1 MQPQMV
7 FAFPFDVDAHTAI
20 MAVAAH
26 FGAAV
31 SINGAAPNVPAH
43 IKQAVE
49 AIGVRLIDNPENG
62 VEQSAAIAFGGL
74 VNGGNVNAA
83 SSADAAPSP
92 TAPVANP
99 VISQTSA
106 QGLSAPVVPPAPPVV
121 APTANAAPSSPANV
135 DKDGLPHDP
144 RIHSTPATLTD
155 KGVWRKKR
163 GVTADQVASVTSE
176 LKAIAAIPAAPVVG
190 TGTGAPDKKAALAY
204 AHSKAI
210 EICGAQPI
218 SDAVLND
225 LLNGKPTQMT
235 VAEGDWFHAYFAC
248 RNKHYTEYM
257 AGNVGVPAAP
267 ASLPQSGNV
276 PANVPAAPLSA
287 SSPTVAVTPPP
298 APVAPPS
305 HDATGLPFDARI
317 NVTPATLDG
326 SGVFVQRMDV
336 TPEYKLQVIAE
347 LRGNGAA
354 QVSTAPATPVI
365 SAPVAPPP
373 PPVPGVTAEQA
384 GTSFALMMRWI
395 VQNKLASR
403 LTDAQVA
410 EVCASFGFVDPA
422 TGTGSVALA
431 ASRNDYWP
439 AIVATLQAYGAL

>member
-1 MQPQMV
+1 
-7 FAFPFDVDAHTAI
+7 
-20 MAVAAH
+20 
-26 FGAAV
+26 
-31 SINGAAPNVPAH
+31 
-43 IKQAVE
+43 
-49 AIGVRLIDNPENG
+49 
-62 VEQSAAIAFGGL
+62 
-74 VNGGNVNAA
+74 
-83 SSADAAPSP
+83 
-92 TAPVANP
+92 
-99 VISQTSA
+99 
-106 QGLSAPVVPPAPPVV
+106 
-121 APTANAAPSSPANV
+121 
-135 DKDGLPHDP
+135 LPHDP

-176 LKAIAAIPAAPVVG
+176 LKAIAAIPAAPLVANTQGQVTVAPFVG
-190 TGTGAPDKKAALAY
+190 TGTPDKKAALAY
-204 AHSKAI
+204 AHGKAI

-257 AGNVGVPAAP
+257 AGNVASVAP
-267 ASLPQSGNV
+267 ASTPTNGNAPV
-276 PANVPAAPLSA
+276 SVAAPPA
-287 SSPTVAVTPPP
+287 PVSSPATAVTPPP
-298 APVAPPS
+298 APVVPPS

>member
-49 AIGVRLIDNPENG
+49 AIGVDNPANG

-83 SSADAAPSP
+83 SSADAAQLP
-92 TAPVANP
+92 TAPVVNP

-121 APTANAAPSSPANV
+121 APTASAALSSPANV

-190 TGTGAPDKKAALAY
+190 IGTGAPDKKAALAY

-257 AGNVGVPAAP
+257 AGNVASVAP
-267 ASLPQSGNV
+267 VSTPTSGNAPVSV
-276 PANVPAAPLSA
+276 PVPPAPV
-287 SSPTVAVTPPP
+287 SSPATAVTPPVAP
-298 APVAPPS
+298 VAPVAPPS

-347 LRGNGAA
+347 LRGNGAV
-354 QVSTAPATPVI
+354 QVSTAPVTPAI

-395 VQNKLASR
+395 VQNKLAGC